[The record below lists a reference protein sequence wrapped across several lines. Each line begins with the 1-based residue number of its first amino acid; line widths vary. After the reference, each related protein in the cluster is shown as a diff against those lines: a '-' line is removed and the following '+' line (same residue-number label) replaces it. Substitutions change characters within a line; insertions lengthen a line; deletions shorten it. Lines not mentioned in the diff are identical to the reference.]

1 VNEIAI
7 VFSVEFMRK
16 VRSRIFLLATLA
28 GVFSIGV
35 MVMIPTF
42 ITHVAKSS
50 ADYIILA
57 GPEPLR
63 ARVATLL
70 QRHHDFHIVYQTE
83 QLPQPMSLS
92 YLEAHQKAA
101 AAVLVS
107 ERNKRLHL
115 DVYPRDAAVF
125 DEVQFRN
132 LIPLNVELATGAT
145 AAQTENVTRID
156 RSLHPLEKRF
166 ADAHSATFARGIA
179 FGLVFVLYFAIII
192 ASQSVMSAV
201 AEEKTSRIAEILVAT
216 ISPINLLTG
225 KTLAA
230 AGLAILQ
237 IAIWVAGAAL
247 VLPHS
252 IFTAGGAE
260 AAGGTASASDAL
272 GSGAGAA
279 ASAGP
284 NLIDPGVLVAFALF
298 FVFGYLQYATLYA
311 AAASLI
317 SRTEDLGMVTT
328 PVILPVVGAFF
339 IAQYALVEPDAPFA
353 VVASFVPF
361 ISPFVMFT
369 RIAISVVPVW
379 QIVLAILLN
388 AFLVAACF
396 YVAGKIYRI
405 GMLLYGKLPT
415 PKQIW
420 NALRV

>member
-1 VNEIAI
+1 MSEIWI
-7 VFSVEFMRK
+7 VFSAEFMRK

-28 GVFSIGV
+28 GVISIGF
-35 MVMIPTF
+35 MIAIPSL
-42 ITHVAKSS
+42 ISHVAKSS
-50 ADYIILA
+50 SDQIVLA

-63 ARVATLL
+63 AQAAALL
-70 QRHHDFHIVYQTE
+70 QQHHDFRIVYQADS
-83 QLPQPMSLS
+83 LPAPITMSL
-92 YLEAHQKAA
+92 LDKHGKAA
-101 AAVLVS
+101 AAVVVS
-107 ERNKRLHL
+107 ERAKRLHL
-115 DVYPRDAAVF
+115 DVYPRDAAMF

-132 LIPLNVELATGAT
+132 LVPLNVELATGAS
-145 AAQTENVTRID
+145 AKQTQNVTKID
-156 RSLHPLEKRF
+156 RAIHPLEKRF
-166 ADAHSATFARGIA
+166 ADARSATFARGIA
-179 FGLVFVLYFAIII
+179 FGLVFILYFAIII

-230 AGLAILQ
+230 AALAILQ

-252 IFTAGGAE
+252 FLTA
-260 AAGGTASASDAL
+260 TASDANGASAATGMS
-272 GSGAGAA
+272 GSAAVAA
-279 ASAGP
+279 ASGP
-284 NLIDPGVLVAFALF
+284 VLIDPTVFVAFALF

-317 SRTEDLGMVTT
+317 SRTEDLGVVTT

-339 IAQYALVEPDAPFA
+339 IAQYAMVEPSAPFA

-369 RIAISVVPVW
+369 RIAISAVPVW
-379 QIVLAILLN
+379 QIVVAILLN
-388 AFLVAACF
+388 AGLVAGCF
-396 YVAGKIYRI
+396 FVAGKIYRV

>member
-70 QRHHDFHIVYQTE
+70 QRHHDFHIVYQTD

-92 YLEAHQKAA
+92 YLEEHQKAA

-252 IFTAGGAE
+252 IFTAGAE
-260 AAGGTASASDAL
+260 ATGGAASASDSL
-272 GSGAGAA
+272 GSGASAA
-279 ASAGP
+279 AATGP

-339 IAQYALVEPDAPFA
+339 VAQYALIEPEAPFA
-353 VVASFVPF
+353 IVASFVPF

-369 RIAISVVPVW
+369 RIAISAVPVW
-379 QIVLAILLN
+379 QIVLAIVENGL
-388 AFLVAACF
+388 LVALCF
-396 YVAGKIYRI
+396 IVAGKVYRI

-415 PKQIW
+415 PKQVW
-420 NALRV
+420 NALRA

>member
-1 VNEIAI
+1 MNEIGI
-7 VFSVEFMRK
+7 VFVVEFMRK
-16 VRSRIFLLATLA
+16 LRSRIFLLATLA

-42 ITHVAKSS
+42 ISHVAKSS
-50 ADYIILA
+50 SDTLVLA

-63 ARVATLL
+63 QRVAVLL
-70 QRHHDFHIVYQTE
+70 QSHHDFHIVYQADS
-83 QLPQPMSLS
+83 LPANLGIAF
-92 YLEAHQKAA
+92 LDEHQKAA
-101 AAVLVS
+101 AAVVVT
-107 ERNKRLHL
+107 ERGKRLHL
-115 DVYPRDAAVF
+115 DVYPRDAAMF
-125 DEVQFRN
+125 DEVQFRS
-132 LIPLNVELATGAT
+132 LVPLNVELATGASASQT
-145 AAQTENVTRID
+145 ANVTKID
-156 RSLHPLEKRF
+156 RSVHPLEKRF

-216 ISPINLLTG
+216 ISPVNLLTG

-230 AGLAILQ
+230 AALAILQ
-237 IAIWVAGAAL
+237 IAIWVAGATL

-252 IFTAGGAE
+252 IFTAGGD
-260 AAGGTASASDAL
+260 AAASGTGMGEGVA
-272 GSGAGAA
+272 AGAA
-279 ASAGP
+279 AAGSNP
-284 NLIDPGVLVAFALF
+284 VDPGVLVAFALF
-298 FVFGYLQYATLYA
+298 FIFGYLQYATLYA

-317 SRTEDLGMVTT
+317 SRTEDLGLVTT

-339 IAQYALVEPDAPFA
+339 IAQYALVEPEAPFA
-353 VVASFVPF
+353 VVASFIPF

-369 RIAISVVPVW
+369 RIAISAVPVW
-379 QIVLAILLN
+379 QIVVAVVMN
-388 AFLVAACF
+388 ALMVALCF

-415 PKQIW
+415 PKQVW

>member
-1 VNEIAI
+1 MNEIGI
-7 VFSVEFMRK
+7 VFTVEFVRK

-28 GVFSIGV
+28 GVLSIVV
-35 MVMIPTF
+35 MVMLPTL

-50 ADYIILA
+50 ADYLILA

-63 ARVATLL
+63 ARAVALL
-70 QRHHDFHIVYQTE
+70 QKQHDFHIVYQSET
-83 QLPQPMSLS
+83 LPSPMGLPF
-92 YLEAHQKAA
+92 LDEHGKAA

-107 ERNKRLHL
+107 ERGKRLHL

-125 DEVQFRN
+125 DEVQFRS
-132 LIPLNVELATGAT
+132 LVPLNVELATGAS
-145 AAQTENVTRID
+145 AVETENVTQID
-156 RSLHPLEKRF
+156 RSVHPLEKRF
-166 ADAHSATFARGIA
+166 ADAKSATFARGIA

-216 ISPINLLTG
+216 ISPVNLLTG

-230 AGLAILQ
+230 AALAILQ
-237 IAIWVAGAAL
+237 ITIWVAGAAL

-252 IFTAGGAE
+252 IFTRSADPVGMTAGLGDSVGPGA
-260 AAGGTASASDAL
+260 T
-272 GSGAGAA
+272 AA
-279 ASAGP
+279 AAAAP
-284 NLIDPGVLVAFALF
+284 TLIEPGVLLAFALF
-298 FVFGYLQYATLYA
+298 FIFGYLQYATLYA

-339 IAQYALVEPDAPFA
+339 IAQYALVEPNAPFA
-353 VVASFVPF
+353 IVASFVPF

-369 RIAISVVPVW
+369 RIAISAVPTW
-379 QIVLAILLN
+379 QIVSAILLN
-388 AFLVAACF
+388 AFLVGLCF

-415 PKQIW
+415 PRQIW
-420 NALRV
+420 NAIRV

>member
-1 VNEIAI
+1 MNEIAI

-70 QRHHDFHIVYQTE
+70 QRHHDFHIVYQTD

-92 YLEAHQKAA
+92 YLEEHQKAA

-247 VLPHS
+247 DWEGWYR
-252 IFTAGGAE
+252 TQAG
-260 AAGGTASASDAL
+260 L
-272 GSGAGAA
+272 
-279 ASAGP
+279 
-284 NLIDPGVLVAFALF
+284 
-298 FVFGYLQYATLYA
+298 
-311 AAASLI
+311 
-317 SRTEDLGMVTT
+317 R
-328 PVILPVVGAFF
+328 
-339 IAQYALVEPDAPFA
+339 AP
-353 VVASFVPF
+353 
-361 ISPFVMFT
+361 
-369 RIAISVVPVW
+369 RR
-379 QIVLAILLN
+379 
-388 AFLVAACF
+388 CF
-396 YVAGKIYRI
+396 NYCG
-405 GMLLYGKLPT
+405 
-415 PKQIW
+415 
-420 NALRV
+420 N